1 MSVQTYILAQNAP
14 PRPGSPPAPPRLAP
28 GSITA
33 PPTPQQT
40 TPLTS
45 KPAPPAADTSTTPA
59 TTRLPPNPPTYIW
72 VVRRDNT
79 DVGIALGLLLVVVV
93 LGWFVR
99 GWVMQMAARRGVDP
113 LRAGGFGSV
122 VWLTLVAIAAIFV
135 TGFLYQVFLLTEF
148 LIGAGLAL
156 AICLLLLWLTSRSL
170 RRRRA

>member
-1 MSVQTYILAQNAP
+1 
-14 PRPGSPPAPPRLAP
+14 
-28 GSITA
+28 
-33 PPTPQQT
+33 
-40 TPLTS
+40 
-45 KPAPPAADTSTTPA
+45 
-59 TTRLPPNPPTYIW
+59 

-122 VWLTLVAIAAIFV
+122 VWFTLVVIACIFV
-135 TGFLYQVFLLTEF
+135 TGFLYKVFYLTEF
-148 LIGAGLAL
+148 LIGAGVAL
-156 AICLLLLWLTSRSL
+156 FICLLLIWLTSRSL